1 MTKKNIAIE
10 ALNELLSD
18 LDLVSSI
25 PEGDTWKSRL
35 KDTLTLYCGDNSEIS
50 KRLDKLFF
58 FRHVL
63 KKYEGKSFRTTSTI
77 PVYDESKKESFR
89 DLINNAISYIQANGV
104 MSSVKKN
111 NLLSEFSNETLIGA
125 LIFIIGTSLAL
136 GNYFGKLEKDKEI
149 IEANLRLRDVEKE
162 NKDLQ
167 FKLKQLLTIKNKKK
181 ADMKL

>member
-1 MTKKNIAIE
+1 M
-10 ALNELLSD
+10 
-18 LDLVSSI
+18 
-25 PEGDTWKSRL
+25 
-35 KDTLTLYCGDNSEIS
+35 
-50 KRLDKLFF
+50 
-58 FRHVL
+58 
-63 KKYEGKSFRTTSTI
+63 
-77 PVYDESKKESFR
+77 YDESKKESFR